1 VIFLHFICWQSAIF
15 LLLVCFTYCV
25 YHTRSPPHW
34 HHPIPSYSIFAADTL
49 RDLVTLTFDLLTFNS
64 LHTWQVTR
72 GQPRW
77 CSHQVWISCVY
88 SFLSY
93 ELLAEA
99 PSALGTLGASARFM
113 IQDFQQSTMAAAR
126 RWEGSAFTNALEAGS
141 ETAGKTHRCRFCSK
155 LCGVGPA
162 CQHTHHTHT
171 HRPCWVAQVA
181 GRQPAVDRSLCHHDY
196 RIFPQRADSCLV
208 VWDIKAVVAAM
219 PTPWNP
225 GVHAYTHAHPQERP
239 PPEMCGRQTRP
250 PADVDPHEI

>member
-1 VIFLHFICWQSAIF
+1 LHFICWQSAIF

-34 HHPIPSYSIFAADTL
+34 HHPFLLQIRY
-49 RDLVTLTFDLLTFNS
+49 VTLWPWPLTFWPS
-64 LHTWQVTR
+64 TAYIHGRSR
-72 GQPRW
+72 GQP
-77 CSHQVWISCVY
+77 CYCHQVWISCVY

-219 PTPWNP
+219 LTPWNP